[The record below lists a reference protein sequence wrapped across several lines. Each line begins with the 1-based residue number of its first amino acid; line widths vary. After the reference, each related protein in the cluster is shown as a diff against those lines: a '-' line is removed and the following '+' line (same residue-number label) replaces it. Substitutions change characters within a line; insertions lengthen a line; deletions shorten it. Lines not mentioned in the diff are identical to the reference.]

1 MFLKTLAF
9 IIIMYLLVKFIS
21 RLFLPGGRKK
31 NSNARMFYQV
41 FKNIR
46 EQKKR
51 HEEQQRRQSGSN
63 TGGRFDNV
71 EEAEYEEITEVETET
86 ETDSK
91 STSNSGSSSDA
102 SSR

>member
-9 IIIMYLLVKFIS
+9 IVVMYLLVKFIS

-51 HEEQQRRQSGSN
+51 HEEQQRRQSNSN

-71 EEAEYEEITEVETET
+71 EEAEFEEITEVETESDT
-86 ETDSK
+86 KSNSK
-91 STSNSGSSSDA
+91 SEAND
-102 SSR
+102 R

>member
-9 IIIMYLLVKFIS
+9 IVLIFLLVKFIS

-51 HEEQQRRQSGSN
+51 HEEQQRKRSN
-63 TGGRFDNV
+63 PSRKFDNV

-86 ETDSK
+86 EVDSD
-91 STSNSGSSSDA
+91 TNSSSGN
-102 SSR
+102 STR

>member
-1 MFLKTLAF
+1 MFFKTLAF
-9 IIIMYLLVKFIS
+9 IVLIFLLVKFIS

-31 NSNARMFYQV
+31 SSNARMFYQV

-51 HEEQQRRQSGSN
+51 HEEQQRPPSHK
-63 TGGRFDNV
+63 GGRFDNV
-71 EEAEYEEITEVETET
+71 EEAEFEEISEVEAET
-86 ETDSK
+86 ETDTS
-91 STSNSGSSSDA
+91 STSNSSSDP

>member
-9 IIIMYLLVKFIS
+9 IVLMYLLVKFVS

-51 HEEQQRRQSGSN
+51 HEEQQRRQSKP
-63 TGGRFDNV
+63 GGRFDNV
-71 EEAEYEEITEVETET
+71 EEAEFEEVTEVEPEP
-86 ETDSK
+86 ETDSNSK
-91 STSNSGSSSDA
+91 SSSSD
-102 SSR
+102 R